1 MFNLIDNAI
10 SFSPEHASIII
21 TMTQQ
26 ENKVEISIED
36 EGSGIPDYAV
46 EHIFER
52 FYSLPRSGQ
61 TQKSA
66 GLGLCFVKEIARL
79 HGGNI
84 ELQNSKARGVIAK
97 LSLSV
102 NSLAN

>member
-21 TMTQQ
+21 KMTQQ

-36 EGSGIPDYAV
+36 EGSGIPDYALA
-46 EHIFER
+46 HIFER
-52 FYSLPRSGQ
+52 FYSLPRLGDK
-61 TQKSA
+61 QKST
-66 GLGLCFVKEIARL
+66 GLGLCVVKEIAGL

-84 ELQNSKARGVIAK
+84 ELENRKTPGVIAK

-102 NSLAN
+102 D